1 MKLVDTNKDGKVDK
15 GELISVFEKLA
26 KLVGYKLTKID
37 LAEIGYLWSIADVG
51 NKGELTQTEVQ
62 EILKNATLSNKI

>member
-15 GELISVFEKLA
+15 GEMVAVFEKLA

-37 LAEIGYLWSIADVG
+37 LGEIGYLWSVADV
-51 NKGELTQTEVQ
+51 NRKGELTEAEV
-62 EILKNATLSNKI
+62 